1 MTSSPAVATPT
12 QHSRSFLLALR
23 SILARIAE
31 KIGSG
36 RAQEADLASCM
47 ELYHADESTLRDKG
61 LTRMDVI
68 RLLETKRSAIEK
80 KACGFT
86 DMPSRPETET
96 EDPKWDMLPLAK
108 LGKGLVSF

>member
-1 MTSSPAVATPT
+1 MISSLAVATPT

-23 SILARIAE
+23 SILSRIAE
-31 KIGSG
+31 KIAFDQ
-36 RAQEADLASCM
+36 AQEADLASCM

-68 RLLETKRSAIEK
+68 RLLETKHLTIEK

-96 EDPKWDMLPLAK
+96 EDRKWEMLPLAW
-108 LGKGLVSF
+108 LGKGLVF